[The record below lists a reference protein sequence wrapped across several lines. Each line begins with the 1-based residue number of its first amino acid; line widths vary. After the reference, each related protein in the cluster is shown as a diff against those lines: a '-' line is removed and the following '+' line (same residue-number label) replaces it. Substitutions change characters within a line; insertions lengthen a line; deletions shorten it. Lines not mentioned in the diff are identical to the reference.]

1 MKTKRYLA
9 IHIVLQGI
17 AIVIETII
25 HAVIGII
32 GKGKNAYIV
41 DPEYFFIIKIMKLS
55 L

>member
-25 HAVIGII
+25 RAAIGII
-32 GKGKNAYIV
+32 GKSKNAYIV
-41 DPEYFFIIKIMKLS
+41 DHE
-55 L
+55 